1 MLITK
6 YLWRC
11 APDVFAK
18 LEGSTIITILQVVFG
33 HPVAVA
39 ILPLGRYPCN
49 YRIATEIHLNPLVD
63 IICESRPAA
72 KFASICLQVQP
83 GL

>member
-1 MLITK
+1 MKYQANTSCDHVRNSHDHSVLKSIDITRRNLMLITK

-11 APDVFAK
+11 ASDVFAK
-18 LEGSTIITILQVVFG
+18 LEGSTIITILQLVFG

-49 YRIATEIHLNPLVD
+49 
-63 IICESRPAA
+63 
-72 KFASICLQVQP
+72 
-83 GL
+83 

>member
-6 YLWRC
+6 YLWRR
-11 APDVFAK
+11 ASDVFAK
-18 LEGSTIITILQVVFG
+18 LEGSTIITILQLVFG

-49 YRIATEIHLNPLVD
+49 
-63 IICESRPAA
+63 
-72 KFASICLQVQP
+72 
-83 GL
+83 

>member
-11 APDVFAK
+11 ASDVFVK
-18 LEGSTIITILQVVFG
+18 LEGSTIITILQPVFG

-39 ILPLGRYPCN
+39 ILPLRRYLCN
-49 YRIATEIHLNPLVD
+49 
-63 IICESRPAA
+63 
-72 KFASICLQVQP
+72 
-83 GL
+83 